1 MSADILTNKLSAII
15 QTIMIGTVSR
25 AFLILPNAVTNHQK
39 ISNSKFRVKSFI
51 SAELARH
58 TRLSMVSGARDMTLL
73 PFCFEALRKELSHI
87 SQLIGCG
94 ESTTYA

>member
-1 MSADILTNKLSAII
+1 MV
-15 QTIMIGTVSR
+15 MIGSVTTR
-25 AFLILPNAVTNHQK
+25 AFLTLNAVTNHQK
-39 ISNSKFRVKSFI
+39 TSNSKFRLKSFI

-58 TRLSMVSGARDMTLL
+58 ILSAAVSGARDMTRL
-73 PFCFEALRKELSHI
+73 PFCFEDLRKELSHI

>member
-1 MSADILTNKLSAII
+1 MSAVIPTNKPTAII
-15 QTIMIGTVSR
+15 QTIMIGTVTR

-39 ISNSKFRVKSFI
+39 ISNSEFRLKSFI
-51 SAELARH
+51 SVELARH
-58 TRLSMVSGARDMTLL
+58 TRSSMVSGARDMTRL
-73 PFCFEALRKELSHI
+73 PFCFEDFRKELSHI